1 MAEVAAVAVDVVA
14 GDIALS
20 TARGRIEALVGD
32 GPHWLEAV
40 RNCGARGDCSSL
52 KVGSEGEHS
61 DARSSLVDEAIT
73 RTVSP
78 FGPEPPEIQGM
89 QLAEHFPAKAEWDRD

>member
-40 RNCGARGDCSSL
+40 RNKPRYCGARGDCGSL
-52 KVGSEGEHS
+52 H
-61 DARSSLVDEAIT
+61 A
-73 RTVSP
+73 
-78 FGPEPPEIQGM
+78 QGR
-89 QLAEHFPAKAEWDRD
+89 LCRRAF